1 MKIQVFS
8 DIHLEFLQKTKDT
21 DYIKNQMPK
30 IIPLAEYLFLLGDI
44 GQLHIPSFKPFID
57 YCSSKWK
64 YTFYILGNHEFYSNS
79 KIHSKLPEDY
89 IHFFGLYGNV
99 ILLNDQSYDL
109 EIGGFP
115 IRIYGSTLWSNPR
128 ETTGLN
134 DFNNIK
140 MKNEKDWT
148 VKIDR
153 EYFKNLHDDCTNNL
167 IAAIKTANSE
177 NRKLIVATHFPPLRY
192 GTSHPK
198 FDNEDISRKSYFSND
213 FQLSYFCDLN
223 ISEKDFYKN
232 ILMWISGHTHYSYS
246 FTHNN
251 TRFISNQLGYPFEN
265 DSNFNRTGIFYL

>member
-8 DIHLEFLQKTKDT
+8 DIHLEFLNNEKPN
-21 DYIKNQMPK
+21 IE
-30 IIPLAEYLFLLGDI
+30 PLAEYLFLLGDI
-44 GQLHIPSFKPFID
+44 GQLHLPTFKPFID
-57 YCSSKWK
+57 YCSNNWK
-64 YTFYILGNHEFYSNS
+64 HTFYILGNHEFYSSS
-79 KIHSKLPEDY
+79 KTHAKLLEDY
-89 IHFFGLYGNV
+89 IHFFEQYENI
-99 ILLNDQSYDL
+99 ILLDDDSYDI

-115 IRIYGSTLWSNPR
+115 LRIYGSTLWSNPR

-213 FQLSYFCDLN
+213 FQLSYFCDLD

-232 ILMWISGHTHYSYS
+232 ILMWISGHTHYSYN
-246 FTHNN
+246 FTHYN